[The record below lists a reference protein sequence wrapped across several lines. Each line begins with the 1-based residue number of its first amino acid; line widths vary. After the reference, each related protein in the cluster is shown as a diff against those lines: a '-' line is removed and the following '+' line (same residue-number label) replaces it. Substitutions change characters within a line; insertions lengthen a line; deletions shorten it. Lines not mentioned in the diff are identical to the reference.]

1 VGALLALLAASGC
14 AAHLGAAAPARSTA
28 RPVTTATAA
37 AAYLAI
43 ATPANHRLD
52 VDFDRFDGADR
63 GDLAA
68 ARADLRDIAATEH
81 GFDRNLARLALPPAA
96 AAWARTL
103 VSTNEARVALTA
115 RAASSTSLPGLNAL
129 RPALVAA
136 NAPVERAVTA
146 IRADLAL
153 PPPDTH

>member
-14 AAHLGAAAPARSTA
+14 AAHLGAAAPVRTTA
-28 RPVTTATAA
+28 RPVTTVTAA

-52 VDFDRFDGADR
+52 ADFDRFDGPDR
-63 GDLAA
+63 GDLAS

-81 GFDRNLARLALPPAA
+81 AFDHNLARLALPPMA

-103 VSTNEARVALTA
+103 ITTNEARADLTA
-115 RAASSTSLPGLNAL
+115 RAAASPSLPHLNAL
-129 RPALVAA
+129 RPALTAA

-146 IRADLAL
+146 IRAGLAL